1 MVRKKEY
8 LLRIDADLWE
18 EIQRWAEDDLR
29 SVNGQ
34 IEYIL
39 RRAVSSH
46 RREMGHSEQPSEDPS
61 QNIKPRGSDT

>member
-1 MVRKKEY
+1 MARKKEY
-8 LLRIDADLWE
+8 LLRIDGDLWE
-18 EIQRWAEDDLR
+18 EVQRWAEDDLR

-34 IEYIL
+34 IEFIL

-46 RREMGHSEQPSEDPS
+46 RREMGPAEQSPQDPS

>member
-1 MVRKKEY
+1 MARKKEY

-34 IEYIL
+34 IEFIL
-39 RRAVSSH
+39 RRAVSQ
-46 RREMGHSEQPSEDPS
+46 RRGDLPSKEERLPDK
-61 QNIKPRGSDT
+61 QYGNADE